1 MTDKQTRRTVLKGLG
16 TGALTTTALGSVNA
30 TKSVSNGTPRI
41 ADYRNLTPAAKR
53 AFRLALQHG
62 RGILRG
68 DTCDGSLQL
77 ITLDYVNYKSKTYKL
92 NPQPANMIAKYGLA
106 LRQAKEA
113 QIQRGN
119 PVVKAGS
126 LSPKSQEIFQ
136 QALSNGRTKATE
148 NFPRELYDADYIE
161 HRGTYYDAVT
171 HHRDTT
177 SYLIRPQRI

>member
-1 MTDKQTRRTVLKGLG
+1 MTDKRTRRTVLKGLG

-30 TKSVSNGTPRI
+30 TKSVSNGTASI
-41 ADYRNLTPAAKR
+41 ADYRDLPPAAKR

-77 ITLDYVNYKSKTYKL
+77 VTLDYVNYKSKTYKL
-92 NPQPANMIAKYGLA
+92 NPRPGNMIPKYGLT
-106 LRQAKEA
+106 LRQAKQTE
-113 QIQRGN
+113 IQRGN
-119 PVVKAGS
+119 QVAKAGS

-136 QALSNGRTKATE
+136 RALSNGRTETIE
-148 NFPRELYDADYIE
+148 NFPRELFDADYIE
-161 HRGTYYDAVT
+161 YRGTYYDAVT

-177 SYLIRPQRI
+177 SYLIQPRRV